1 MLNDD
6 IMLLDAY
13 QTIYVWIGNR
23 SNDFEKRGA
32 YKSASRYL
40 EQIRDERDKEN
51 VQIVEVE
58 AGKEPPSFTVH
69 FSDWRLDRA
78 QRWLDADPIKLM
90 KGKILK
96 GVTLKLE
103 EKKEEASK
111 FLDAKTSKFSYE
123 QLNGQFPE
131 GVDPTRKEA
140 YLSEEEFLKVFGMS
154 LDQFDQLKKWKQ
166 QELKRAKGLF

>member
-13 QTIYVWIGNR
+13 QTIFVWIGNR

-32 YKSASRYL
+32 YKSATKYL
-40 EQIRDERDKEN
+40 QNIRDERDKDN

-69 FSDWRLDRA
+69 FPEWRLDKA
-78 QRWLDADPIKLM
+78 QRWLDADPVKLM
-90 KGKILK
+90 KGRILK

-111 FLDAKTSKFSYE
+111 FLDPKTNKFPY
-123 QLNGQFPE
+123 
-131 GVDPTRKEA
+131 D
-140 YLSEEEFLKVFGMS
+140 
-154 LDQFDQLKKWKQ
+154 
-166 QELKRAKGLF
+166 